1 MSTEAWIVWAL
12 AIAGA
17 YLLGSVPT
25 GYLLVK
31 KLKGV
36 DIRDFGSGNIGA
48 TNVKRVAGNK
58 AFATVL
64 LLDFMKGFLPVL
76 AVKWLLPQAPILHVL
91 VAMASV
97 LGHSKS
103 IFFGFTGGKS
113 AATGLGG
120 IVGLAPIPG
129 LLLAGLAFVIIKL
142 GRIVSIGTM
151 TAAVVG
157 PILLYLFKAPLAYV
171 IYSIIVALYVIYLHK
186 ANIGRLMSGTENRI

>member
-1 MSTEAWIVWAL
+1 MAFDAWIYWAL
-12 AIAGA
+12 AIVGA

-31 KLKGV
+31 RLKGL
-36 DIRDFGSGNIGA
+36 DIRDYGSGNIGA

-64 LLDFMKGFLPVL
+64 LLDFLKGFAPVSL
-76 AVKWLLPQAPILHVL
+76 TMRLLPEAYILHVL
-91 VAMASV
+91 VALASV

-103 IFFGFTGGKS
+103 IFFGFKGGKS

-120 IVGLAPIPG
+120 IF
-129 LLLAGLAFVIIKL
+129 GLAFVPGVIMAAMAFAIIKFT
-142 GRIVSIGTM
+142 RIVSVGTM
-151 TAAVVG
+151 MTAVAA
-157 PILLYLFKAPLAYV
+157 PILLYIFHMPTAYV
-171 IYSIIVALYVIYLHK
+171 VYALLVAGYIIFLHK